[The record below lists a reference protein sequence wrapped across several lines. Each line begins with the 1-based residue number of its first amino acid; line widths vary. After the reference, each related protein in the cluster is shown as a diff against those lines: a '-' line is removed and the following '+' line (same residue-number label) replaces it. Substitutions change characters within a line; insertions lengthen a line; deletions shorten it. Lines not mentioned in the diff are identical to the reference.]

1 MNGLYESYPVI
12 MNIVDGIIWLVGI
25 LWWIATY
32 IGAPLESKKKGY
44 HVSGFP
50 GLAFLHFLVAGLLS
64 PYKWLAVTAL
74 LDISV
79 TCLPIFLIKEKKKDK
94 KIKSKD
100 EEIK

>member
-32 IGAPLESKKKGY
+32 IGAPLESKKNGY

-50 GLAFLHFLVAGLLS
+50 GVAFLHFLVAGLLS
-64 PYKWLAVTAL
+64 PYKWLALTAL

-79 TCLPIFLIKEKKKDK
+79 TYLPIFLIKEKKKDRK
-94 KIKSKD
+94 NK
-100 EEIK
+100 E